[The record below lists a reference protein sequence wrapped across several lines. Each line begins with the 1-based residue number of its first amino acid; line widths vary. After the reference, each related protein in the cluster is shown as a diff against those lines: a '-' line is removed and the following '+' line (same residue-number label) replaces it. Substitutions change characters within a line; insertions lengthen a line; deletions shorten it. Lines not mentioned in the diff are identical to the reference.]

1 MFTSNSYNKKNAF
14 TLAEVLITI
23 NSNKYVNKC
32 NRKS

>member
-1 MFTSNSYNKKNAF
+1 MKRNSGF